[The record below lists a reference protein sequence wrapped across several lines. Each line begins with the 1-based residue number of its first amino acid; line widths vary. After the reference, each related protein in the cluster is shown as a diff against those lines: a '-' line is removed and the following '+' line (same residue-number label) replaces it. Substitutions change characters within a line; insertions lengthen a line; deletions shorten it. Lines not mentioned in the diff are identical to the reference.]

1 MATLDILE
9 RTAAVAPW
17 YTEDPF
23 CAIEGVKTLESN
35 VHHARLLQCE
45 EDLRLHLTAQELPY
59 TLTSDLLIRNV
70 PLKEGVSPDIAI
82 WPGKDLLE
90 ADVEYGSLELTE
102 TLRPALIL
110 EIASG
115 STYEADRDTK
125 YDIYCLAGIAE
136 YWLYDPMGHTGGPPF
151 LGWQLAGTDYAPIA
165 GQPGTVAGQD
175 VILYDS
181 LVLGTAWGLAEGTA
195 LRLLDPNK
203 NDWYHMTPEAL
214 LQTEERA
221 AQAQA
226 QTQQAQAQAQQAEE
240 WAAQAR
246 AQAQQAE
253 EWAAQ
258 ARAQT
263 QQAEE
268 RAVQARAQTQ
278 QARAQAQ
285 RAEERAAQAR
295 AQAEEQSARD
305 AAEIAR
311 LKALLK
317 ERGS

>member
-1 MATLDILE
+1 MATLDTLE

-195 LRLLDPNK
+195 LRLLDPTK
-203 NDWYHMTPEAL
+203 SDWYHMTPEAL
-214 LQTEERA
+214 LQAEERA
-221 AQAQA
+221 AQAQAQTQQAEEWAQQARA

-240 WAAQAR
+240 
-246 AQAQQAE
+246 
-253 EWAAQ
+253 
-258 ARAQT
+258 
-263 QQAEE
+263 
-268 RAVQARAQTQ
+268 RAVQAQ
-278 QARAQAQ
+278 AQAQ
-285 RAEERAAQAR
+285 R
-295 AQAEEQSARD
+295 AEEQSARD

>member
-1 MATLDILE
+1 MATLDTLE

-45 EDLRLHLTAQELPY
+45 EDLRLHLTAQDLPY

-195 LRLLDPNK
+195 LRLLDPTK
-203 NDWYHMTPEAL
+203 SDWYHMTPEAL
-214 LQTEERA
+214 LQAEARA
-221 AQAQA
+221 AQAQAQTQQAEEWAQQARA

-240 WAAQAR
+240 
-246 AQAQQAE
+246 
-253 EWAAQ
+253 
-258 ARAQT
+258 
-263 QQAEE
+263 
-268 RAVQARAQTQ
+268 RAVQAQ
-278 QARAQAQ
+278 AQAQ
-285 RAEERAAQAR
+285 R
-295 AQAEEQSARD
+295 AEEQSARD

>member
-1 MATLDILE
+1 MATLDTLE

-195 LRLLDPNK
+195 LRLLDPTK
-203 NDWYHMTPEAL
+203 SDWYHMTPEAL
-214 LQTEERA
+214 LQAEARA
-221 AQAQA
+221 A
-226 QTQQAQAQAQQAEE
+226 QAQAQAQQA
-240 WAAQAR
+240 
-246 AQAQQAE
+246 
-253 EWAAQ
+253 
-258 ARAQT
+258 
-263 QQAEE
+263 
-268 RAVQARAQTQ
+268 
-278 QARAQAQ
+278 RAQAQ
-285 RAEERAAQAR
+285 R
-295 AQAEEQSARD
+295 AEEQSARD